1 VVRGALESWDNIRV
15 DLWDSFGSCGEM
27 NCLSLLGLSGIRDL
41 RITGFCR
48 LKQHFNPGFKH
59 FNPGFKRWV
68 GNVFLAGFLAI
79 VLLTAAWMSPAWAE
93 PMPSET
99 LAPTPA
105 IPSDKVTQFASAY
118 RRVLQI
124 VDRREVALQSAET
137 ESIAARILR
146 DVEMEALRAIG
157 SAGLSRQEY
166 VQLLNLVSVDGEFGE
181 EVALALQELDGAVLS
196 ATK

>member
-1 VVRGALESWDNIRV
+1 
-15 DLWDSFGSCGEM
+15 M

-41 RITGFCR
+41 RVKVFYR
-48 LKQHFNPGFKH
+48 LKQRLNPGFKH
-59 FNPGFKRWV
+59 PGFKRWV

-79 VLLTAAWMSPAWAE
+79 VLLAAWMSPARAE
-93 PMPSET
+93 ASET
-99 LAPTPA
+99 LAPPPA

-146 DVEMEALRAIG
+146 DVEMEALRAIE
-157 SAGLSRQEY
+157 SAGLSREEY

-181 EVALALQELDGAVLS
+181 EVALALQELDGAVLR